1 MTVKRRN
8 HGRNKK
14 GRGHVNPVRCT
25 NCSRCVPKDKAVKRF
40 LVRNLVESA
49 AVRDISD
56 ASVLDSYTLPKM
68 YLKMQYCVSCAIHAH
83 IVRVRSATARRNR
96 EPPQRFRRRENDGPR
111 KPRENRENR
120 DNKSAAPAAAAPAA
134 EAAPAAPAAVEAT
147 A

>member
-25 NCSRCVPKDKAVKRF
+25 NCSRCVPKDKAIKRF
-40 LVRNLVESA
+40 LVRNMVESA

-56 ASVLDSYTLPKM
+56 ASVLESYTLPKM
-68 YLKMQYCVSCAIHAH
+68 YLKMQYCVSCGIHGH
-83 IVRVRSATARRNR
+83 IVRVRSAVARRNR
-96 EPPQRFRRRENDGPR
+96 EPPMRFRRQNNEDRPR
-111 KPRENRENR
+111 KPRENKPRGAPAG
-120 DNKSAAPAAAAPAA
+120 DAAAAPAPAAAAPAA
-134 EAAPAAPAAVEAT
+134 VEAS